1 LEAFYEAAAAHKYT
15 LEWAAAQLNE
25 LGDRHQLVNVF
36 PVNYYR
42 KIILDANSQL
52 KTKKSI
58 IPPQNHP
65 EATLAQPEQ
74 PPVRSDDES

>member
-1 LEAFYEAAAAHKYT
+1 LEAFYEAAGAHKYS

-42 KIILDANSQL
+42 KIMLDTNSQL
-52 KTKKSI
+52 KIKKI
-58 IPPQNHP
+58 TIEIPQPQP
-65 EATLAQPEQ
+65 QIQA
-74 PPVRSDDES
+74 